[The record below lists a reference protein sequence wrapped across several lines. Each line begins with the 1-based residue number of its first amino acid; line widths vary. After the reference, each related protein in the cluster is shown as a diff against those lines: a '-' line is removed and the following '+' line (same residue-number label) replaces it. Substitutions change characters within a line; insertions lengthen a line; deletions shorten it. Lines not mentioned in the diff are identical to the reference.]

1 MFQNKICSSFT
12 INILLIALTSLPN
25 ETAYAQYLFSYQDT
39 EQRVN
44 NIVDAMTLEQ
54 KIGQMIQGNIKHVA
68 PADVSKYYLGAVFHE
83 GGHWLAGNQSSV
95 DDWLRLA
102 DAYYEASID
111 KTQGGAGIPIIW
123 GSDAVHGLNNLKGA
137 TIFPHNIGLGA
148 ADDSKLIERIASV
161 TAREVAITGQD
172 WTFSPAVAVAKDMR
186 WGRSFESFSDDS
198 EIIERYSRA
207 VVRGLQG
214 PSHQLNANPW
224 KVIATAKRFIGD
236 GGTFQGI
243 DQGDT
248 RLDLPTLL
256 ELHGQGF
263 ISAIGEGVQTVMA
276 SFNSWNREKLH
287 GNKILLTDV
296 LKGQLGFDGFVI
308 GDWKGH
314 RQIVG
319 CSNDSCPQAINAGID
334 MLMAP
339 KEWESLIRN
348 TLEQVRSGLISESRV
363 DDAVR
368 RILRVKIRA
377 GILERGLPS
386 RRVAAGRVDVLGS
399 KQHRE
404 VARESVRK
412 SLVLLKN
419 NNATLPIKIAQKVLV
434 AGDGAHSI
442 PKQTGGWTLT
452 WQGAGNT
459 SEYFSDA
466 TSIYGGLKRAI
477 EATGGSVE
485 LAKQDQWVSKP
496 DVAIVVFGEDP
507 YVEGTGDLKDLL
519 FKDPAKTNAA
529 LLSKLRTE
537 GVPIVSVFLTGR
549 PLFVNDW
556 INQSDAFVVA
566 WLPGSEGA
574 GVADVLVADRSGKPV
589 FDFVGRLPFPWP
601 NASANKYQ
609 SDLPVF
615 SHLFDRGYGLTYS
628 SEVNEMGFAL
638 PEKNLD
644 VIEEPIVIFKGTSLS
659 PFSSYV
665 GDPRNWSLLVSGT
678 QTSSLLGGIIVNRVD
693 GIEQEDSWQIEW
705 SGLSEGQIYWA
716 AGSTVDLTGMVDE
729 DAALESIFRVDK
741 SPEGKVK
748 QRMDCG
754 YPCAGEIDMTAFFKG
769 LPEDKWIRAAI
780 PLSCF
785 ARSGVDLS
793 RITSPMV
800 LLSSEPFV
808 LTFKDLRITPHPAE
822 DILIGC

>member
-12 INILLIALTSLPN
+12 INILLIALISLPN
-25 ETAYAQYLFSYQDT
+25 ETAYAQYQLSYQDT

-44 NIVDAMTLEQ
+44 SIIDAMTLEQ
-54 KIGQMIQGNIKHVA
+54 KIGQMIQGNIKYVT
-68 PADVSKYYLGAVFHE
+68 PADVSKYYLGAVLNG

-95 DDWLRLA
+95 DAGLRLA
-102 DAYYEASID
+102 DAYYKASID
-111 KTQGGAGIPIIW
+111 KTQGGAGIPVIW

-148 ADDSKLIERIASV
+148 ADDAELIERIASV

-186 WGRSFESFSDDS
+186 WGHSYESFSDDS

-214 PSHQLNANPW
+214 PSDQLNANPW
-224 KVIATAKRFIGD
+224 KVIATAKRFIGE

-248 RLDLPTLL
+248 RLDLPTLM

-263 ISAIGEGVQTVMA
+263 ISAIGEGVQIVMA
-276 SFNSWNREKLH
+276 SFNSWNGEKIH
-287 GNKILLTDV
+287 GNKMLLTDV

-314 RQIVG
+314 GQVEG

-368 RILRVKIRA
+368 RILRVKVGA
-377 GILERGLPS
+377 GMLERGLPS
-386 RRVAAGRVDVLGS
+386 RRVAAGRVEVLGS

-452 WQGAGNT
+452 WQGAGNK

-466 TSIYGGLKRAI
+466 TSIYDGLKRAI
-477 EATGGSVE
+477 EANGGSVE

-496 DVAIVVFGEDP
+496 DVAIVVYGEDP
-507 YVEGTGDLKDLL
+507 YVEGTGDLKHLL

-589 FDFVGRLPFPWP
+589 FDFVGKLPFPWP
-601 NASANKYQ
+601 NASVNKYQ

-615 SHLFDRGYGLTYS
+615 SYLFDRGYGLNYS
-628 SEVNEMGFAL
+628 SVVNEMGFAL
-638 PEKNLD
+638 PKKNLD
-644 VIEEPIVIFKGTSLS
+644 VIAEPIVIFKGTALS

-693 GIEQEDSWQIEW
+693 GIVQEDSWQIEW

-716 AGSTVDLTGMVDE
+716 ANSTVDLTGMVDE

-741 SPEGKVK
+741 SPEGTVK

-769 LPEDKWIRAAI
+769 LPEDKWIHAAI

-785 ARSGVDLS
+785 AKSGVDLS

-808 LTFKDLRITPHPAE
+808 ITFKDLRITPHPAE
-822 DILIGC
+822 DMLIGC

>member
-12 INILLIALTSLPN
+12 INILLIALISLPN
-25 ETAYAQYLFSYQDT
+25 ETAYAQYQLSYQDT

-44 NIVDAMTLEQ
+44 SIIDAMTLEQ
-54 KIGQMIQGNIKHVA
+54 KIGQMIQGNIKYVT
-68 PADVSKYYLGAVFHE
+68 PADVSKNYLGAVLNE

-102 DAYYEASID
+102 DAYYKASID
-111 KTQGGAGIPIIW
+111 KTQGGSGIPIIW
-123 GSDAVHGLNNLKGA
+123 GSDAVQGLNNPKGA

-148 ADDSKLIERIASV
+148 ADDAELIERIASV

-186 WGRSFESFSDDS
+186 WGHSYESFSDDS

-214 PSHQLNANPW
+214 PSDQLNANPW
-224 KVIATAKRFIGD
+224 KVIATAKRFIGE

-276 SFNSWNREKLH
+276 SFNSWNREKIH
-287 GNKILLTDV
+287 GNKMLLTDV

-314 RQIVG
+314 GQVEG
-319 CSNDSCPQAINAGID
+319 CSNDSCPHAINAGID

-348 TLEQVRSGLISESRV
+348 TLEQVRSGLISRSRV

-368 RILRVKIRA
+368 RILRVKVRA
-377 GILERGLPS
+377 GMLERGLPS

-419 NNATLPIKIAQKVLV
+419 NNATLPIKVAQKVLV

-442 PKQTGGWTLT
+442 PKQIGGWTLT
-452 WQGAGNT
+452 WHDAGNK

-477 EATGGSVE
+477 EANGGSVE
-485 LAKQDQWVSKP
+485 LAKQDRWVSKP
-496 DVAIVVFGEDP
+496 DVAIVVYGEDP
-507 YVEGTGDLKDLL
+507 YVEGTGDLEHLL

-589 FDFVGRLPFPWP
+589 FDFVGKLPFPWP
-601 NASANKYQ
+601 NASVNKYQ

-615 SHLFDRGYGLTYS
+615 SYLFDRGYGLNYS
-628 SEVNEMGFAL
+628 SVVNEMGFAL
-638 PEKNLD
+638 PKKNLD
-644 VIEEPIVIFKGTSLS
+644 VIAEPIVIFKGTALS

-693 GIEQEDSWQIEW
+693 GIVQEDSWQIEW

-716 AGSTVDLTGMVDE
+716 ANSTVDLTGMVDK

-741 SPEGKVK
+741 SPEGTVK

-769 LPEDKWIRAAI
+769 LPEDKWIHAAI

-785 ARSGVDLS
+785 AKSGVDLS

-808 LTFKDLRITPHPAE
+808 ITLKDLRITPHPAE
-822 DILIGC
+822 DMLIGC